1 MTESPLDLHC
11 IIDFKDGLAGH
22 SAGSPDAACDHLID
36 EAGLL
41 FELMTLFPNRSQAR
55 DDGVGHK
62 FLAVDASDFRRP
74 ALSINFI
81 DDIL

>member
-1 MTESPLDLHC
+1 MTESPLDFHR

-22 SAGSPDAACDHLID
+22 SAGPLDAACDHLID

-41 FELMTLFPNRSQAR
+41 FELMTLFPNRSQPR
-55 DDGVGHK
+55 NNRVGHK
-62 FLAVDASDFRRP
+62 FLAVDAADFRRP